1 MKQGNQLI
9 VYPVK
14 DLDRAKARYGEVLGV
29 EPYADAPCYVGFGPA
44 TRRSASIPTGT
55 QTA

>member
-14 DLDRAKARYGEVLGV
+14 DLDRAKARYGEVLGL